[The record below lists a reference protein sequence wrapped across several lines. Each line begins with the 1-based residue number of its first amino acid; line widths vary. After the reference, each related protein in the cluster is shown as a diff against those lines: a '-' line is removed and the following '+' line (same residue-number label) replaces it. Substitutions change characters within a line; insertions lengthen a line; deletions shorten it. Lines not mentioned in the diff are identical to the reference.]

1 MHSPDVMLSTSEQ
14 QCCHRHLKCCQYDQC
29 SSQFSKTELSAEDS
43 DVYLDKETGLIG
55 GLKELSTEDRS
66 ETLFIDCTTLEQ
78 AVAKDVALKMQELGS
93 DMIDAPVSGGTV
105 GARDATLSFM
115 CGGKQAAF
123 DRANKVLSLLGK
135 RVVHCGQ
142 SGNGL

>member
-1 MHSPDVMLSTSEQ
+1 M
-14 QCCHRHLKCCQYDQC
+14 
-29 SSQFSKTELSAEDS
+29 
-43 DVYLDKETGLIG
+43 
-55 GLKELSTEDRS
+55 
-66 ETLFIDCTTLEQ
+66 EQ